1 MDDES
6 KTKYQQFRACLERNK
21 VVFDICVFSILTL
34 VMGIWGIKLQSVSNL
49 LASTQAN
56 LEQTQADIGLKQ
68 LEIQNRQT
76 DIAVS
81 QYKPEFVYLGEI
93 LQGEST
99 VHSFAKTAGVAHNPK
114 LYLSDYFEL
123 EIDRCPFQEQ
133 EYTKFR
139 EGNQKKIVITVTGR
153 YSENLSEYDDQ
164 AVIVSSRENSD
175 IGYEKIIDDVNS
187 DLRSKGYLIR
197 GITKLRIMSIN
208 YLDVENRRVS
218 DSYYIQPDSKILFDS
233 WSDGSE
239 LSKRITC
246 GYDLNSDELEPSA
259 SEIAQQCID
268 FFG

>member
-1 MDDES
+1 M
-6 KTKYQQFRACLERNK
+6 
-21 VVFDICVFSILTL
+21 
-34 VMGIWGIKLQSVSNL
+34 
-49 LASTQAN
+49 
-56 LEQTQADIGLKQ
+56 
-68 LEIQNRQT
+68 
-76 DIAVS
+76 
-81 QYKPEFVYLGEI
+81 
-93 LQGEST
+93 
-99 VHSFAKTAGVAHNPK
+99 
-114 LYLSDYFEL
+114 
-123 EIDRCPFQEQ
+123 
-133 EYTKFR
+133 
-139 EGNQKKIVITVTGR
+139 
-153 YSENLSEYDDQ
+153 
-164 AVIVSSRENSD
+164 SSRENSD